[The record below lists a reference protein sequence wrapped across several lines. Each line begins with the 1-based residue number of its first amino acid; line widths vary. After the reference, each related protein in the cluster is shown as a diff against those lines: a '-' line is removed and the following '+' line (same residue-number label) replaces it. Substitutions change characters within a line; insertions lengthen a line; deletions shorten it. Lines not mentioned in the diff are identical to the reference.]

1 MHLQAPERH
10 ASGAFAFL
18 AQASKMATSSNMA
31 RRLGLGLYGIHGI
44 QVARSRLD
52 SWNVHSTVQLVAHPH
67 DSHDTAIVFQILS
80 NAGDDFHLKGR
91 VGCRTPAERRQ
102 NGCTARALE
111 VTKTFC
117 LRDVRDVRD
126 VTDVTSPSL

>member
-1 MHLQAPERH
+1 
-10 ASGAFAFL
+10 
-18 AQASKMATSSNMA
+18 MA

-80 NAGDDFHLKGR
+80 NAG
-91 VGCRTPAERRQ
+91 A
-102 NGCTARALE
+102 
-111 VTKTFC
+111 
-117 LRDVRDVRD
+117 DVH
-126 VTDVTSPSL
+126 